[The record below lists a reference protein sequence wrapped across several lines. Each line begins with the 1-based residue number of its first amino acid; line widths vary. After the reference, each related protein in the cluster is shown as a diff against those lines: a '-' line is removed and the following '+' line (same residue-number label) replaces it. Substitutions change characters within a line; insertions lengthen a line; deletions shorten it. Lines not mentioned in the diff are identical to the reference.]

1 MASFGEVKRLLPI
14 LRFLRNA
21 FLTGL
26 SLLAFIAFWAW
37 LLTPEVLREEPEF
50 DPEKI
55 AEAEALRNVRVD
67 TENPLT
73 VYREV
78 DYGAGPDASWWP
90 REEAPALAELT
101 REGVFPP
108 VAQRVGPEPVVFEGV
123 EGNGQYGGTWIYYIA
138 NDSQLFQVYPHRL
151 SYAFLVRWSHYGY
164 PIVPHI
170 AREWEVNA
178 DGTEYTFHLRRGIR
192 WSDGHPFTAA
202 DILYWYEH
210 EVMDPAVMTQVP
222 EILRVKGEVGTVEKI
237 DTHTVRFK
245 FPIPNGLFLERLASF
260 PGWEIC
266 DRPAHY
272 LRRFHPTIG
281 DPGVIRTVMEAASLQ
296 RERQVYFHVRN
307 IRNPEL
313 PSLRP
318 WIIRTAKN
326 TLPVT
331 FVRNPYYYV
340 VDTEGRQLP
349 YIDRLYFDAKS
360 PDLLAVDAM
369 QGSITLQTSGVEVS
383 QYSLLM
389 DNKDRSGID
398 LKHWM
403 MGERS
408 IFLIQPNQNRRIEP
422 DDPASAN
429 KHDLLREP
437 EFRKALSLALN
448 RDNIIRAEY
457 NGLAEPAQVAPP
469 PDSPFY
475 EPELYHAYTE
485 YDPQRANRMLDEL
498 GLDQRDREG
507 YRTFADGTRMHFFL
521 NVVGRTG
528 GGAAQ
533 TVTDYW
539 SDVGVR
545 VSPRE
550 RSGNLYRVQTDARL
564 HDFNV
569 WSGNGEFMPLL
580 EPRMFVPSS
589 TYSDWA
595 RGYAIWYL
603 RGGLYQE
610 LDTEENP
617 GAIEPPA
624 GSVYRRTMEVY
635 DSTKTAL
642 SLDDQVAIFRENLLH
657 AADNLWTISI
667 SNSPPRIVP
676 IKDTVR
682 NVPDRAVYSWDF
694 ISPGNTG
701 IETYYFAENNDSPG
715 AIAQT
720 IQELRVITPLK
731 TVPDETGQLRT
742 GFDIGKLARN
752 LILLVAALLLVLAGV
767 RHPYIGRRLVIMVPT
782 LFIISVISFTI
793 IQLPPGDYVTFRI
806 MQLEESGEKA
816 DEQEIEQLTEMFHL
830 EAGPVEKY
838 LRWAGVYWFFSYK
851 TEDKGLLQGFMGRSM
866 ETKGVVNVIIG
877 ERVMLTFFI
886 SLGTVLFTWAVA
898 LPIGIYSAV
907 RQYSIGDYISSVIGF
922 LGMCIPNFLLAV
934 LLMYGAWELMG
945 IRVTGLFSPEYA
957 TQPEWSWG
965 KVMDLLGHIWIP
977 IVVIG
982 TGGTAGMIRV
992 MRGNLLDELNKP
1004 YVTTARAKGVR
1015 PFRLLMKYPVRL
1027 ALNPFISGIGGIFPA
1042 LLSGG
1047 AIVAVVLSL
1056 PTVGPLMLN
1065 SLLSQDMYMAGS
1077 MLMVFSLLGVMG
1089 TLVSDLLLLWLDPRI
1104 RMEGGSR

>member
-1 MASFGEVKRLLPI
+1 MTRWATASTFGLKV
-14 LRFLRNA
+14 
-21 FLTGL
+21 GL
-26 SLLAFIAFWAW
+26 MGVALIAFIAFWAW
-37 LLTPEVLREEPEF
+37 LLTPDVLREEPVF
-50 DPEKI
+50 DPAKV
-55 AEAEALRNVRVD
+55 AEAVSLRDVRVD
-67 TENPLT
+67 TKNPVT

-78 DYGAGPDASWWP
+78 DYSAGEAAPWYP
-90 REEAPALAELT
+90 KTEAPVLAELVS
-101 REGVFPP
+101 EGLLPP
-108 VAQRVGPEPVVFEGV
+108 VAERVGPEPVVLEGV
-123 EGNGQYGGTWIYYIA
+123 DGSGEYGGTWVYYISS
-138 NDSQLFQVYPHRL
+138 DSQLMQVYPHRL

-164 PIVPHI
+164 PIVPHL
-170 AREWEVNA
+170 AREWEVNE
-178 DGTEYTFHLRRGIR
+178 DSTEFTFHLRTGVR
-192 WSDGHPFTAA
+192 WSDGHPFTAD
-202 DILYWYEH
+202 DILFWYEH
-210 EVMDPAVMTQVP
+210 EVMDPEIMTQAP
-222 EILRVKGEVGTVEKI
+222 EILRVKGEVGTVEKV
-237 DTHTVRFK
+237 DDYTVRFS
-245 FPIPNGLFLERLASF
+245 FPIPNGLFLERMASF

-272 LRRFHPTIG
+272 LRKYHPTIG
-281 DPGVIRTVMEAASLQ
+281 DPGLIATVMEAAKLQ

-307 IRNPEL
+307 ILNPEM

-326 TLPVT
+326 NLPRT
-331 FVRNPYYYV
+331 YVRNPYYFA

-349 YIDRLYFDAKS
+349 YIDRLYFDAKT
-360 PDLLAVDAM
+360 PDMLAVDAM
-369 QGSITLQTSGVEVS
+369 QGSITLQTSGVEVG

-389 DNKDRSGID
+389 ANKDRNGTEI
-398 LKHWM
+398 KHWM

-408 IFLIQPNQNRRIEP
+408 IFLIQPNQNKRV
-422 DDPASAN
+422 DPGDTEARN
-429 KHDLLREP
+429 KRDLLREKT
-437 EFRKALSLALN
+437 FRQALSLALN
-448 RDNIIRAEY
+448 RKNIIKSEY

-475 EPELYHAYTE
+475 VPELYHAFIE
-485 YDPQRANRMLDEL
+485 YDPARANQLLDEL
-498 GLDQRDREG
+498 GLTQRDSEG
-507 YRTFADGTRMHFFL
+507 FRTFADGTRMQFFL
-521 NVVGRTG
+521 NVAGRTG

-539 SDVGVR
+539 ADVGIR
-545 VSPRE
+545 ATPRE
-550 RSGNLYRVQTDARL
+550 RSSNLYRVETDARI

-595 RGYAIWYL
+595 RGYALWYL
-603 RGGLYQE
+603 RGGLYGDPE
-610 LDTEENP
+610 AEDP
-617 GAIEPPA
+617 GAIEPPE
-624 GSVYRRTMEVY
+624 GSLYRRTMEVY
-635 DSTKTAL
+635 DATKTAI
-642 SLDDQVAIFRENLLH
+642 SLDEQIGIFRENLLL

-701 IETYYFAENNDSPG
+701 IETYWFAENFDSTG

-720 IQELRVITPLK
+720 RQELIEITPVK
-731 TVPDETGQLRT
+731 SIPDAEGNLRV
-742 GFDIGKLARN
+742 GFDVGKWIRN
-752 LILLVAALLLVLAGV
+752 LVLLIVVISLILVGFK
-767 RHPYIGRRLVIMVPT
+767 HPYIGRRLMIMVPT
-782 LFIISVISFTI
+782 LVIISIISFTI
-793 IQLPPGDYVTFRI
+793 IQLPPGDYVTSRI
-806 MQLEESGEKA
+806 MQLEESGNKA
-816 DEQEIEQLTEMFHL
+816 DEQEIEQLREMFYL
-830 EAGPVEKY
+830 GDNTFKKY
-838 LRWAGVYWFFSYK
+838 IRWSGLYWFTSFKS
-851 TEDKGLLQGFMGRSM
+851 EDKGLLQGHMGRSM
-866 ETKGVVNVIIG
+866 ETKGIVNQIIG

-907 RQYSIGDYISSVIGF
+907 RQYSIGDYISSIVGF

-945 IRVTGLFSPEYA
+945 IRVTGLFSPEFA
-957 TQPEWSWG
+957 TQPEWTWA
-965 KVMDLLGHIWIP
+965 KVVDLLGHIWIP

-992 MRGNLLDELNKP
+992 MRGNLLDELKKP

-1015 PFRLLMKYPVRL
+1015 PFKLLMKYPVRL

-1047 AIVAVVLSL
+1047 AIVAMVLSL

-1065 SLLSQDMYMAGS
+1065 SLLSEDMYMAGS
-1077 MLMVFSLLGVMG
+1077 MLMVFSLLGIMG